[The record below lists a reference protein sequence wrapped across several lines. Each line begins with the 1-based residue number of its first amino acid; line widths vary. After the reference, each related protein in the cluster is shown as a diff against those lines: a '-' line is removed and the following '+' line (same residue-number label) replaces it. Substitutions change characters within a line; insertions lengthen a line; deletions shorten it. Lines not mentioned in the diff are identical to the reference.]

1 MLLVSLAPHWC
12 APGRDRTAGGGG
24 WPAVRSAANT
34 YSTEKIGPR
43 DLCRM
48 LTTEGVDWAVKR
60 SRVRWGWWLGGAL
73 TLWLLSGLL
82 FGSEVFWSVLG
93 YSVILVFFGG
103 QLFCLGYGVWWDR
116 RQARYAR
123 EWWVRRQAQDRER

>member
-1 MLLVSLAPHWC
+1 
-12 APGRDRTAGGGG
+12 
-24 WPAVRSAANT
+24 
-34 YSTEKIGPR
+34 
-43 DLCRM
+43 M